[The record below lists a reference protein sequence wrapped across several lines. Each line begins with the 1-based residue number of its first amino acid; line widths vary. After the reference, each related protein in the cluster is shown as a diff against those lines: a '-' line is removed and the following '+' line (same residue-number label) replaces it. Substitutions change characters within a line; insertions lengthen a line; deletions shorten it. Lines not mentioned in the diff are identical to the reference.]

1 MSQNE
6 EQQYARASIA
16 TAENLKT
23 IAQALM
29 NDELSPLS
37 LPEVEQAVE
46 MVSKMVPAGNV
57 SGMILNGLA
66 RLTGR
71 RPPAQIVKRD
81 ISMLFKGVE
90 QVLDQAVYGALFAGP
105 AAVIWGYQ
113 KLLKLAGK
121 SPEDAFPN
129 GTWQFYVDYAL
140 REDTAR
146 HTNETHGFDT
156 VLAEN
161 GIYLNTVDRVTA
173 WVMTAIDVMHNY
185 NYLLENEWRER
196 VYTRVANEIS
206 GGRLSKIYT
215 QWERQRPY
223 GRRDDAGQMSFA
235 AYRRMKFDEFISDM
249 LQTLTLEQCTDW
261 QMRVLTIEAEELPAY
276 QQQMTICSYLQPD
289 AHSENHV
296 PIPLQDLCVGVIHD
310 GQYYLIPACVP
321 GTTHAPDIHTV
332 RAQVSAILYDRV
344 AGDKAELERLASVR
358 RAAFVGLVGHLN
370 PQARD
375 SLNALRNAPI
385 LINADRRSQSLRLA
399 ELRRAER
406 GIGDHALTV
415 FDTGKT
421 FVFDQSHI
429 YFDGT
434 WGVALAEIMTN
445 EALSWGHYLSFFPEP
460 PQPQPQGI
468 RPLMFNWLTPDIS
481 RIESAPRTTP
491 ETSAETDMVNLRSI
505 VNLRTLFKQ
514 RSDLLQLT
522 VNDLLILFRAIHA
535 QTYKPSAELVVELEA
550 MLNDSKMR
558 PAAQAALDAMR
569 LVDNPAIL
577 IPVDASIASPS
588 DRLYPMSFTVPLHEL
603 NLLQIHQQTMY
614 ALKDYQNSAGDR
626 TEKYRRFDELQREY
640 LATLA
645 GFGAVLSRAKEIA
658 LTGESVSSSTI
669 RLLAHI
675 PRPLQRLLDGI
686 PAKVDLL
693 NDIIKGREVFS
704 NVGAV
709 VPSSTL
715 TRFITA
721 KDDNE
726 KKTLVWGVITDSNRV
741 MRVSLRDF
749 RPHVKLFHAVD
760 DQQMPQRIAQH
771 YLTTYAQRLNTY
783 INDLRYITLA
793 SRETRMTADYHHD
806 E

>member
-1 MSQNE
+1 MNQQDH
-6 EQQYARASIA
+6 QQYAKASIA
-16 TAENLKT
+16 TADNLKT

-29 NDELSPLS
+29 LDELSPLS
-37 LPEVEQAVE
+37 LPEMEQAVE
-46 MVSKMVPAGNV
+46 MVAKMVPSGNV

-71 RPPAQIVKRD
+71 RPSSQIVKRD
-81 ISMLFKGVE
+81 IGMLFKGVE
-90 QVLDQAVYGALFAGP
+90 QVLDQAVYGAMFAGP

-121 SPEDAFPN
+121 SPEDAFPY

-156 VLAEN
+156 VLTTHN
-161 GIYLNTVDRVTA
+161 IRLDPVDRITA
-173 WVMTAIDVMHNY
+173 WVMTAIDVMHRY
-185 NYLLENEWRER
+185 NDLLENEWRER
-196 VYTRVANEIS
+196 VHTRVANDVS
-206 GGRLSKIYT
+206 GGKLAKIYT
-215 QWERQRPY
+215 HWERQRPY
-223 GRRDDAGQMSFA
+223 GRRTDSGDLSYV
-235 AYRRMKFDEFISDM
+235 AYRRTKFDEYMSQM
-249 LQTLTLEQCTDW
+249 LETLTLEQQADW
-261 QMRVLTIEAEELPAY
+261 RDRITLLEAEQLPSY

-289 AHSENHV
+289 AHSENHIV
-296 PIPLQDLCVGVIHD
+296 IPIQELCVGVIYE
-310 GQYYLIPACVP
+310 GMYYLLPACKP
-321 GTTHAPDIHTV
+321 GTTQLSDVMTV
-332 RAQVSAILYDRV
+332 RAQITAILQDRLI
-344 AGDKAELERLASVR
+344 GDDAFLRRLASVKR
-358 RAAFVGLVGHLN
+358 SAFVGLVDHLN
-370 PQARD
+370 PKARE

-385 LINADRRSQSLRLA
+385 LINADRRPHTLKLADLRQS
-399 ELRRAER
+399 ER

-415 FDTGKT
+415 FDAGKT

-429 YFDGT
+429 YFDGA
-434 WGVALAEIMTN
+434 WGVALSEIMTN
-445 EALSWGHYLSFFPEP
+445 EALSWGHYLSLLPKP
-460 PQPQPQGI
+460 SSPQTEGV
-468 RPLMFNWLTPDIS
+468 RPLIFDWQSADVS
-481 RIESAPRTTP
+481 RIDSAPRISP
-491 ETSAETDMVNLRSI
+491 ETSGETDMVNLRSI
-505 VNLRTLFKQ
+505 LSLRTLFKQ

-535 QTYKPSAELVVELEA
+535 ETYKPSPDLMAELEA
-550 MLNDSKMR
+550 MLKDPKLHH
-558 PAAQAALDAMR
+558 AAKDALAAIQKT
-569 LVDNPAIL
+569 DNPAIL
-577 IPVDASIASPS
+577 IPVDASVASPS
-588 DRLYPMSFTVPLHEL
+588 DRLYPMSFNVPLNEL
-603 NLLQIHQQTMY
+603 NLIEIHQQTMA

-626 TEKYRRFDELQREY
+626 TEKYRRFDELQRNY
-640 LATLA
+640 LGTLA

-669 RLLAHI
+669 RLLAHL

-686 PAKVDLL
+686 PAKVDVL

-726 KKTLVWGVITDSNRV
+726 QKTLVWGVITDSSRV

-749 RPHVKLFHAVD
+749 RSHVRSFYAAGEY
-760 DQQMPQRIAQH
+760 QMPQRITQH
-771 YLTTYAQRLNTY
+771 YLATYAQRLNTF

-793 SRETRMTADYHHD
+793 SRETRMTAEHQHD